1 MKNVR
6 KICII
11 YRLGRNDKS
20 NMNKDNLINKIIK
33 NIKEQEKNINKANEI
48 DRKHYKMK
56 INIQKLIQI
65 SNKMKDKDI
74 GKFTDKNLIIIHNGN
89 PYITYILA
97 IKAICSNTN
106 LDICVNET
114 MLGTNFIIVK
124 IIKEVLKELKI
135 QIHLEVLRNL
145 DIEELNSNES
155 QIKNDTNKKI
165 IILQDKSEYSRLLK
179 EKIPNVYYYPIY
191 NICLY
196 IDNEEFEEIKQYIIK
211 YCDENFIEVEIY
223 DADDIEDAIEQ
234 IEADNEG
241 EYVLILTK
249 EKIKEKAKIDININ
263 TNILSDLEE
272 RLIEKEIR

>member
-1 MKNVR
+1 
-6 KICII
+6 
-11 YRLGRNDKS
+11 
-20 NMNKDNLINKIIK
+20 MNKDNLINKIIK

-65 SNKMKDKDI
+65 SNKMKDKDL
-74 GKFTDKNLIIIHNGN
+74 GEFTNKNLIITHNGN

-114 MLGTNFIIVK
+114 MLGTNLIIVK

-145 DIEELNSNES
+145 DTEELKNITNSTGSKTE
-155 QIKNDTNKKI
+155 NDTNKKI

-191 NICLY
+191 NVCLY

-211 YCDENFIEVEIY
+211 YCNENFIEVEVY

-249 EKIKEKAKIDININ
+249 EKVNKIKEKAHIDININ